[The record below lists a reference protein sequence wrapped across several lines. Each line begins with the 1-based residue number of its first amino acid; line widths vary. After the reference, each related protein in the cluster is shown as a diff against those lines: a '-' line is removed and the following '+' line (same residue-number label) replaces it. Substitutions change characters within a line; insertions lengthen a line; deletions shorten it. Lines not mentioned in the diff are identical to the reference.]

1 MAEEKGF
8 LEKILGDNVVDQIDR
23 GFVKL
28 LGGGNLLGS
37 SLNEYDDAV
46 KQLEE
51 AGMSAEDIIGI
62 LGPRP
67 QTREERLNQ
76 AQGGRIGFQDGGTE
90 REAELLKFYL
100 DEGLDLEDAQDM
112 VKSVLAGEA
121 LANGGRVGLQEG
133 GTPQSEYQ
141 AALERLREA
150 QAALPKDSIAVQQK
164 SPGIEALL
172 EVYGPELANLLKT
185 PIRPGGL
192 PGVYGSFLPEI
203 AAQDPAQTQAYNL
216 AVQQATGGPGGVAA
230 FQPFL
235 NQAAQAANLQQ
246 QAATA
251 GQGAGQQAIQN
262 ALNQAN
268 LAGLA
273 AIAGQGAGQAGI
285 TQAQAIADQ
294 MQQAAV
300 AGQQAAQP
308 FLQAAQQFTGP
319 QAFQQFMSPY
329 QEQVIDTT
337 REELQRELDRQQAQL
352 GAAAVQSGAF
362 GGGRFGV
369 AQGEL
374 AAQGAQGIAST
385 LANLRQQGFQH
396 AQQAAAQALAQ
407 QLGLGSAAQ
416 QQAAANLG
424 LFGQGLQ
431 GQLAGTQAAQQQA
444 AQNLALFGA
453 AGQQQ
458 LGAGS
463 GLMQQAGQNVGLAGQ
478 ALAGQA
484 GLAQLQPQL
493 AAQNVGLLGQ
503 FGQQQQ
509 LQAQAIIDAQKQGAK
524 MIAYEPYDRFGF
536 FGGQLTGIMGGY
548 PGGVSFSSQMQATPN
563 PFQQILGGL
572 GTIAG
577 IGLGAKQA
585 GFFG

>member
-121 LANGGRVGLQEG
+121 LANGGRVGLQQG
-133 GTPQSEYQ
+133 GDAEYQ

-172 EVYGPELANLLKT
+172 EVYGPELANLLRT

-203 AAQDPAQTQAYNL
+203 AAQDAAQTQAYNL

-285 TQAQAIADQ
+285 TQAQAIANQ

-329 QEQVIDTT
+329 QEQVIDAT
-337 REELQRELDRQQAQL
+337 RTELQRELDRQQAQL
-352 GAAAVQSGAF
+352 GAQAVQSGAF
-362 GGGRFGV
+362 GGSRFGV

-385 LANLRQQGFQH
+385 LANLRQQGFQS

-509 LQAQAIIDAQKQGAK
+509 LQAQAIIDAEKQGAK

-548 PGGVSFSSQMQATPN
+548 PGGVSFSSQMQQTPN

>member
-1 MAEEKGF
+1 MNAIENLMKELMEQKKLTSEDLQNMLINYGSNEDNIFDIMSEETKPNYGSN
-8 LEKILGDNVVDQIDR
+8 EN
-23 GFVKL
+23 KL
-28 LGGGNLLGS
+28 F
-37 SLNEYDDAV
+37 DI
-46 KQLEE
+46 
-51 AGMSAEDIIGI
+51 MSDIIG
-62 LGPRP
+62 
-67 QTREERLNQ
+67 QENK
-76 AQGGRIGFQDGGTE
+76 ANGGRIGFQEGGTD
-90 REAELLKFYL
+90 RELELLKFYL
-100 DEGLDLEDAQDM
+100 DEGLDLEAAQDM
-112 VKSVLAGEA
+112 VKSALAGEQ
-121 LANGGRVGLQEG
+121 LAKGGRVGLQEG
-133 GTPQSEYQ
+133 GDAIPKSEYQ
-141 AALERLREA
+141 IALERLRET
-150 QAALPKDSIAVQQK
+150 QSALPKDSISVQQK

-172 EVYGPELANLLKT
+172 ETYGPELANLLKT

-192 PGVYGSFLPEI
+192 EGVYGSFLPEI
-203 AAQDPAQTQAYNL
+203 AAQDAAQTQAYNL
-216 AVQQATGGPGGVAA
+216 AVAQATGGPGGLGAYT
-230 FQPFL
+230 PFI
-235 NQAAQAANLQQ
+235 NQATQAANLQQ
-246 QAATA
+246 QAATQ
-251 GQGAGQQAIQN
+251 GQNVGQQSIQN

-273 AIAGQGAGQAGI
+273 AIQGQGAGQAGI
-285 TQAQAIADQ
+285 TSAQNIANQ

-308 FLQAAQQFTGP
+308 FLQAAQQFSGP
-319 QAFQQFMSPY
+319 QAFDQFMSPY
-329 QEQVIDTT
+329 QEQVIDST

-385 LANLRQQGFQH
+385 LANLKQQGFQQ
-396 AQQAAAQALAQ
+396 AQQSAAQALAQ
-407 QLGLGSAAQ
+407 QIGLGTAAQ
-416 QQAAANLG
+416 QQAMANLG
-424 LFGQGLQ
+424 LFGQGIQ
-431 GQLAGTQAAQQQA
+431 GQLAGSQAAQQQA
-444 AQNLALFGA
+444 GQNVGLFGA

-458 LGAGS
+458 LGVGS

-478 ALAGQA
+478 ALQGQA
-484 GLAQLQPQL
+484 GLASLQPQL

-509 LQAQAIIDAQKQGAK
+509 LQQQAIIDAQKQGAK

-548 PGGVSFSSQMQATPN
+548 PGGVSFSSQMQQTPN
-563 PFQQILGGL
+563 AFQQILGGL
-572 GTIAG
+572 GTVAG

>member
-1 MAEEKGF
+1 MNAIENLMKELMEQKKLTSEDLQNMLINYGSNEDNIFDIMSEETKPNYGSN
-8 LEKILGDNVVDQIDR
+8 ENKI
-23 GFVKL
+23 
-28 LGGGNLLGS
+28 
-37 SLNEYDDAV
+37 YDI
-46 KQLEE
+46 
-51 AGMSAEDIIGI
+51 MSDIIG
-62 LGPRP
+62 
-67 QTREERLNQ
+67 QENK
-76 AQGGRIGFQDGGTE
+76 ANGGRIGFQEGGTD
-90 REAELLKFYL
+90 REAELLQFYL
-100 DEGLDLEDAQDM
+100 DDGLGLEEALEM
-112 VKSVLAGEA
+112 VKSALAGEA
-121 LANGGRVGLQEG
+121 LAKGGRVGLQNG
-133 GTPQSEYQ
+133 GDAIPKSEYQ
-141 AALERLREA
+141 IALERLRET
-150 QAALPKDSIAVQQK
+150 QSALPKDSISVQQK

-172 EVYGPELANLLKT
+172 ETYGPELANLLKT

-192 PGVYGSFLPEI
+192 EGVYGSFLPEI
-203 AAQDPAQTQAYNL
+203 AAQDAAQTQAYNL
-216 AVQQATGGPGGVAA
+216 AVAQATGGPGGLGAYT
-230 FQPFL
+230 PFI
-235 NQAAQAANLQQ
+235 NQATKAANLQQ
-246 QAATA
+246 QAATQ
-251 GQGAGQQAIQN
+251 GQNVGQQSIQN

-273 AIAGQGAGQAGI
+273 AIQGQGAGQAGI
-285 TQAQAIADQ
+285 TSAQNIANQ

-319 QAFQQFMSPY
+319 QAFEQFMSPY

-385 LANLRQQGFQH
+385 LANLKQQGFQQ
-396 AQQAAAQALAQ
+396 AQQSAAQALSQ
-407 QLGLGSAAQ
+407 QLGLGTAAQ
-416 QQAAANLG
+416 QQA
-424 LFGQGLQ
+424 GQNVG
-431 GQLAGTQAAQQQA
+431 
-444 AQNLALFGA
+444 LFGA

-458 LGAGS
+458 LGVGS

-478 ALAGQA
+478 ALQGQA
-484 GLAQLQPQL
+484 GLASLQPQL

-509 LQAQAIIDAQKQGAK
+509 LQQQAIIDAQKQGAK

-548 PGGVSFSSQMQATPN
+548 PGGVSFSSQMQQTPN
-563 PFQQILGGL
+563 AFQQILGGL
-572 GTIAG
+572 GTVAG
-577 IGLGAKQA
+577 IGLGAKGA

>member
-1 MAEEKGF
+1 MAEEKKGGF
-8 LEKILGDNVVDQIDR
+8 LTN
-23 GFVKL
+23 L
-28 LGGGNLLGS
+28 LGGFLGGDS
-37 SLNEYDDAV
+37 EMAGPSISAYNKAV
-46 KQLEE
+46 DKLEA
-51 AGMSAEDIIGI
+51 AGYSPEDILDV
-62 LGPRP
+62 LGPPPELITDR
-67 QTREERLNQ
+67 
-76 AQGGRIGFQDGGTE
+76 ADGGRIGFQDGGME
-90 REAELLKFYL
+90 RELELLKFYL
-100 DEGLDLEDAQDM
+100 DEGLDLEAAQDM
-112 VKSVLAGEA
+112 VKSALEGEKMA
-121 LANGGRVGLQEG
+121 DGGRVGLQQG
-133 GTPQSEYQ
+133 GDAEYQ
-141 AALERLREA
+141 AALTRLRQA
-150 QAALPKDSIAVQQK
+150 QADLPKDSIAVQQK

-172 EVYGPELANLLKT
+172 EVYGPELANLLRT

-192 PGVYGSFLPEI
+192 PGVYESFLPEI
-203 AAQDPAQTQAYNL
+203 AAQDAAQTQAYNL
-216 AVQQATGGPGGVAA
+216 AVQQATGGPGGLGA
-230 FQPFL
+230 FTPFL
-235 NQAAQAANLQQ
+235 TEATKAANLQQ

-285 TQAQAIADQ
+285 TQAQAIANQ

-319 QAFQQFMSPY
+319 RAFEQFMSPY
-329 QEQVIDTT
+329 QEQVIDET
-337 REELQRELDRQQAQL
+337 RTELQRELDRQQTQL

-374 AAQGAQGIAST
+374 AAQGARGIAST
-385 LANLRQQGFQH
+385 LANLRQQGFQQ

-509 LQAQAIIDAQKQGAK
+509 LQQQAIIDAQKQGAK

-548 PGGVSFSSQMQATPN
+548 PGGVSFSSQMQQTPN

-577 IGLGAKQA
+577 IGLGAKSA

>member
-1 MAEEKGF
+1 MAEEKKGGF
-8 LEKILGDNVVDQIDR
+8 LTN
-23 GFVKL
+23 L
-28 LGGGNLLGS
+28 LGGFLGGDS
-37 SLNEYDDAV
+37 EMAGPSISAYNKAV
-46 KQLEE
+46 DKLEA
-51 AGMSAEDIIGI
+51 AGYSPEDILDV
-62 LGPRP
+62 LGPPPELITDR
-67 QTREERLNQ
+67 
-76 AQGGRIGFQDGGTE
+76 ADGGRIGFQDGGME
-90 REAELLKFYL
+90 RELELLKFYL
-100 DEGLDLEDAQDM
+100 DEGLDLEAAQDM
-112 VKSVLAGEA
+112 VKSA
-121 LANGGRVGLQEG
+121 LEVDKRADGGRVGLQQG
-133 GTPQSEYQ
+133 GDAEYQ
-141 AALERLREA
+141 AALTRLRQA
-150 QAALPKDSIAVQQK
+150 QADLPKDSIAVQQK

-172 EVYGPELANLLKT
+172 EVYGPELANLLRT

-192 PGVYGSFLPEI
+192 PGVYESFLPEI
-203 AAQDPAQTQAYNL
+203 AAQDAAQTQAYNL
-216 AVQQATGGPGGVAA
+216 AVQQATGGPGGLGA
-230 FQPFL
+230 FTPFL
-235 NQAAQAANLQQ
+235 TEATKAANLQQ

-273 AIAGQGAGQAGI
+273 AIACQGAGQAGI
-285 TQAQAIADQ
+285 TQAQAIANQ

-319 QAFQQFMSPY
+319 RAFEQFMSPY
-329 QEQVIDTT
+329 QEQVIDET
-337 REELQRELDRQQAQL
+337 RTELQRELDRQQTQL

-374 AAQGAQGIAST
+374 AAQGARGIAST
-385 LANLRQQGFQH
+385 LANLRQQGFQQ

-509 LQAQAIIDAQKQGAK
+509 LQQQAIIDAQKQGAK

-548 PGGVSFSSQMQATPN
+548 PGGVSFSSQMQQTPN

>member
-1 MAEEKGF
+1 MLTLSDIKDII
-8 LEKILGDNVVDQIDR
+8 KKDR
-23 GFVKL
+23 GLVQRYRDEVEMGFE
-28 LGGGNLLGS
+28 GS
-37 SLNEYDDAV
+37 FEDMLDD
-46 KQLEE
+46 L
-51 AGMSAEDIIGI
+51 AESYLDSQFSG
-62 LGPRP
+62 LA
-67 QTREERLNQ
+67 T
-76 AQGGRIGFQDGGTE
+76 GGRVGFQDGGME
-90 REAELLKFYL
+90 RELELLKFYL
-100 DEGLDLEDAQDM
+100 DEGLDLEAAQDM
-112 VKSVLAGEA
+112 VKSALEGEK
-121 LANGGRVGLQEG
+121 LSDGGRVGLQQG
-133 GTPQSEYQ
+133 GDAEYQ

-172 EVYGPELANLLKT
+172 ETYGPELANLLKT

-192 PGVYGSFLPEI
+192 PGVYESFLPEI
-203 AAQDPAQTQAYNL
+203 AAQDPAQTTAYNL
-216 AVQQATGGPGGVAA
+216 AVAQATGGPGGVAA

-285 TQAQAIADQ
+285 TQAQAIANQ

-319 QAFQQFMSPY
+319 QAFEQFMSPY

-337 REELQRELDRQQAQL
+337 RAELQRELDRQQAQL

-374 AAQGAQGIAST
+374 AAQGAQGIAQT
-385 LANLRQQGFQH
+385 IAGLQQQGFQQ

-509 LQAQAIIDAQKQGAK
+509 LQAQAIIDARCEDDC
-524 MIAYEPYDRFGF
+524 IRTIRSIWILWWSVDRYHGRISRWCFV
-536 FGGQLTGIMGGY
+536 LITN
-548 PGGVSFSSQMQATPN
+548 ATN
-563 PFQQILGGL
+563 
-572 GTIAG
+572 T
-577 IGLGAKQA
+577 
-585 GFFG
+585 

>member
-1 MAEEKGF
+1 MSLHDDDSNDILMQKRANYIDIPGRSDQF
-8 LEKILGDNVVDQIDR
+8 SLLEYLESVMSDR
-23 GFVKL
+23 
-28 LGGGNLLGS
+28 
-37 SLNEYDDAV
+37 
-46 KQLEE
+46 
-51 AGMSAEDIIGI
+51 
-62 LGPRP
+62 
-67 QTREERLNQ
+67 
-76 AQGGRIGFQDGGTE
+76 
-90 REAELLKFYL
+90 
-100 DEGLDLEDAQDM
+100 DLERNA
-112 VKSVLAGEA
+112 E
-121 LANGGRVGLQEG
+121 GGRVGLQEG

-172 EVYGPELANLLKT
+172 ETYGPELANLLKT

-203 AAQDPAQTQAYNL
+203 AAQDPAQTTAYNL
-216 AVQQATGGPGGVAA
+216 AVAQATGGPGGLGAYT
-230 FQPFL
+230 PFL
-235 NQAAQAANLQQ
+235 TEATKAANLQQ
-246 QAATA
+246 QAAVA

-285 TQAQAIADQ
+285 TQAQAIANQ

-308 FLQAAQQFTGP
+308 FLQAAQQFSGP

-352 GAAAVQSGAF
+352 GAQAVQSGAF
-362 GGGRFGV
+362 GGSRFGV

-374 AAQGAQGIAST
+374 AAQGAKGIAQT
-385 LANLRQQGFQH
+385 IAGLQQQGFQQ

-416 QQAAANLG
+416 QQAMSNLG

-458 LGAGS
+458 LGAGA
-463 GLMQQAGQNVGLAGQ
+463 GLMQQAGQNIGLATQ
-478 ALAGQA
+478 ALAGQS

-509 LQAQAIIDAQKQGAK
+509 LQQQAIIDAAAQGAK

-548 PGGVSFSSQMQATPN
+548 PGGVSFSSQMQQTPSA
-563 PFQQILGGL
+563 FQQILGGL

-577 IGLGAKQA
+577 IGLGAKGA

>member
-1 MAEEKGF
+1 MQKRANYIDIPGRSDQFSLIEYLESVMSDRDLERNAEGGRVGLQNGGEPGF
-8 LEKILGDNVVDQIDR
+8 LEKLLGENMADQIDR
-23 GFVKL
+23 GFVSL
-28 LGGGNLLGS
+28 LGGSNLLGP
-37 SLNEYDDAV
+37 SLNDYDDAV

-67 QTREERLNQ
+67 ETREERLNQ
-76 AQGGRIGFQDGGTE
+76 KFK
-90 REAELLKFYL
+90 AE
-100 DEGLDLEDAQDM
+100 
-112 VKSVLAGEA
+112 
-121 LANGGRVGLQEG
+121 GGRVGLQQG
-133 GTPQSEYQ
+133 GDAEYQ

-172 EVYGPELANLLKT
+172 ETYGPELANLLKT

-329 QEQVIDTT
+329 QEQVIDAT
-337 REELQRELDRQQAQL
+337 RTELQRELDRQQAQL

-385 LANLRQQGFQH
+385 LANLRQQGFQQ

-509 LQAQAIIDAQKQGAK
+509 LQAQAIIDAEKQGAK

-548 PGGVSFSSQMQATPN
+548 PGGVSFSSQMQQTPN